1 MPDIDCITY
10 MYYDNISDVSASN
23 KSIVWQQCDFVIV
36 VCECTNKYV
45 LGLGTLGLG
54 SYMYLRREM

>member
-23 KSIVWQQCDFVIV
+23 KSIVWQCDFVIV

-45 LGLGTLGLG
+45 LGLGRVDRL
-54 SYMYLRREM
+54 